1 MRRWDPALP
10 LRAVGEFPASISAVW
25 RGSAVAAGEGPAD
38 AIIVL
43 GATVL
48 PGGVA
53 SGSLRARAE
62 AGAAL
67 WLTGVAPILLT
78 TGAHHLGPP
87 GEAVVAREIA
97 LAAGVPDEAIQIE
110 DKSRNTF
117 GNLHNARGMLRG
129 ASRVY
134 IVTEPFHMAR
144 AIAIAGEV
152 GFEPL
157 PWPVLSPAWSRPWSR
172 ARLLARDAVSLAF
185 HRASAL

>member
-10 LRAVGEFPASISAVW
+10 LRAIGEFPAAIAEVW
-25 RGSAVAAGEGPAD
+25 RGTSLAAGHGSAD

-43 GATVL
+43 GASVL
-48 PGGVA
+48 PGGVP

-67 WLTGVAPILLT
+67 WHTGVAPILLT

-87 GEAVVAREIA
+87 GEAVIAREIA
-97 LAAGVPDEAIQIE
+97 LAAGVPDSAIQIE
-110 DKSRNTF
+110 DKSRNTL
-117 GNLHNARGMLRG
+117 GNIHNAKGILRL
-129 ASRVY
+129 ARRVY

-144 AIAIAGEV
+144 AVAIATAV

-157 PWPVLSPAWSRPWSR
+157 PWPVLSPAWLRPWSR
-172 ARLLARDAVSLAF
+172 ARLLARDCVSLAF
-185 HRASAL
+185 HRAGAL